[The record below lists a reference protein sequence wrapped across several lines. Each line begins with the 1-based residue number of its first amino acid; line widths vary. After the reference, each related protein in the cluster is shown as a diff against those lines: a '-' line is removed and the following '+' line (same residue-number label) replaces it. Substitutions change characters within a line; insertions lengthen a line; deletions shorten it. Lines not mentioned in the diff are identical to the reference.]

1 MLQVKNYHL
10 CFLFFLF
17 FSAHTQW
24 THFLCPTEAAA
35 LAYQPVTTSQLGLAS
50 TRYGSNS
57 GGYNSRS
64 SAQSTPF
71 PYPASNPFPPTTSH
85 HKLPHFQAR
94 PLAAYGQVLRPS
106 IQVAGPPTM
115 YLTQPIQIQQIDRL
129 GYGRGASTSFPA
141 ERLPE
146 YFQESYSSSPQYQQ
160 QTSFIF

>member
-35 LAYQPVTTSQLGLAS
+35 LAYQPVTTGQLGLAS

-57 GGYNSRS
+57 PGYNSRS

-71 PYPASNPFPPTTSH
+71 PSASNPSPQTTSH
-85 HKLPHFQAR
+85 HKLPCFQAR
-94 PLAAYGQVLRPS
+94 LLACSIWTSSSAFYPS
-106 IQVAGPPTM
+106 YWSSNYVSNPANANTANRFGC
-115 YLTQPIQIQQIDRL
+115 
-129 GYGRGASTSFPA
+129 GRGASTSVPA

-160 QTSFIF
+160 QISFIF